1 MIVYFKVRNYE
12 SIKNTLTLSFLSSSI
27 SEHSDSNVIQKGK
40 DELLK
45 TVVLY
50 GHNASGKSNVLDA
63 VAFFRWMILYSAT
76 ELQSN
81 EEIEV
86 EPFRLS
92 SETESEPSY
101 FEMSFYVGSIKY
113 RYGFETTNKKVVK
126 EWLLETKKVKEY
138 PVFLRINNEYQIDD
152 KRFPNASGL
161 EKRTRDNA
169 LFLAVSAQWNVKK
182 AEKILEWF
190 NKTYAVHG
198 LMDQTY
204 RDETLEILKNKDYSH
219 LINTFIK
226 KADLGI
232 NGIDVVDI
240 KYEDVVDFVPDEMKK
255 NFKENFDK
263 SDNRA
268 ILMIHEKYDKNNKP
282 IGKEPFLLDKYESEG
297 TKKFFNMIGV
307 YVKALKENRF
317 LIIDEFDARLHTLL
331 TKAIIK
337 LFNSSTVNSEAQLLI
352 ACHDTAL
359 LDKRILRRDQICFI
373 EKDKFGGTGLVSL
386 VEYKPRKESPY
397 NKNYLDGKYGAIPII
412 SDLEELF

>member
-12 SIKNTLTLSFLSSSI
+12 SIKNTLTLSFLSTSI
-27 SEHSDSNVIQKGK
+27 SEHSDSNIIQKGR
-40 DELLK
+40 DLLLK
-45 TVVLY
+45 TIILY

-76 ELQSN
+76 DLQSN
-81 EEIEV
+81 EEIDI

-92 SETESEPSY
+92 SETEKEPSY
-101 FEMSFYVGSIKY
+101 FEMSFYVGNTKY
-113 RYGFETTNKKVVK
+113 RYGFETTNERIVK
-126 EWLLETKKVKEY
+126 EWLLETKKIKEY
-138 PVFLRINNEYQIDD
+138 PVFLRINNKYQIDD

-161 EKRTRDNA
+161 EKRTRENA
-169 LFLAVSAQWNVKK
+169 LFLAVCSQWNVKK

-190 NKTYAVHG
+190 DKTYAVHG

-240 KYEDVVDFVPDEMKK
+240 KYEDVIEFVPDEMKK
-255 NFKENFDK
+255 NFKEKFDK
-263 SDNRA
+263 TDNRA
-268 ILMIHEKYDKNNKP
+268 ILMIHEKYDKNNKS

-337 LFNSSTVNSEAQLLI
+337 LFNSSTVKSEAQLLI

-359 LDKRILRRDQICFI
+359 LDKRILRRDQICFV
-373 EKDKFGGTGLVSL
+373 EKDKYGGTELVSL

-397 NKNYLDGKYGAIPII
+397 DRNYLDGKYGAIPII

>member
-1 MIVYFKVRNYE
+1 MIVYFKIRNYE
-12 SIKNTLTLSFLSSSI
+12 SIKNTLTLSFLATGI
-27 SEHSDSNVIQKGK
+27 SEHSDSNITEKGR

-76 ELQSN
+76 DLQSN

-86 EPFRLS
+86 EPFKLS
-92 SETESEPSY
+92 TETENEPSY
-101 FEMSFYVGSIKY
+101 FEMSFYVGNIKY
-113 RYGFETTNKKVVK
+113 RYGFETTDEKIVK

-138 PVFLRINNEYQIDD
+138 PVFLRIENEYQIDD

-190 NKTYAVHG
+190 DKTYAVHG

-204 RDETLEILKNKDYSH
+204 RDETLEILENKDYSH

-240 KYEDVVDFVPDEMKK
+240 KYEDVIEFVPKEMKK
-255 NFKENFDK
+255 NFKEKFDK

-268 ILMIHEKYDKNNKP
+268 ILMIHNKYDKNNKP

-331 TKAIIK
+331 TKAIIN
-337 LFNSSTVNSEAQLLI
+337 LFNSATVKSEAQLLI

-373 EKDKFGGTGLVSL
+373 EKDEYGGTELVSL

-397 NKNYLDGKYGAIPII
+397 DRNYLDGKYGAIPII

>member
-1 MIVYFKVRNYE
+1 MIIYFKIRNYE
-12 SIKNTLTLSFLSSSI
+12 SIKNTLTLSFLATGI
-27 SEHSDSNVIQKGK
+27 SEHSDSNVIQKGR

-76 ELQSN
+76 DLQSN

-86 EPFRLS
+86 EPFKLS
-92 SETESEPSY
+92 TETEDEPSY
-101 FEMSFYVGSIKY
+101 FEMSFYVGNIKY
-113 RYGFETTNKKVVK
+113 RYGFETTDEKIVK

-138 PVFLRINNEYQIDD
+138 PVFLRIENEYQIDD
-152 KRFPNASGL
+152 KRFANASGL

-190 NKTYAVHG
+190 DKTYAVHG

-204 RDETLEILKNKDYSH
+204 RDETLEILENKDYSN

-232 NGIDVVDI
+232 NGIDVMDI
-240 KYEDVVDFVPDEMKK
+240 KYEDVIEFVPKEMKK
-255 NFKENFDK
+255 NFKEKFDK
-263 SDNRA
+263 TDNRA
-268 ILMIHEKYDKNNKP
+268 ILMIHNKYDKDNKLV
-282 IGKEPFLLDKYESEG
+282 GNAPFLLDKYESEG

-331 TKAIIK
+331 TKAIIN
-337 LFNSSTVNSEAQLLI
+337 LFNSPTVKSEAQLLI

-373 EKDKFGGTGLVSL
+373 EKDEYGGTELVSL

-397 NKNYLDGKYGAIPII
+397 DRNYLDGKYGAIPII

>member
-12 SIKNTLTLSFLSSSI
+12 SIKNTLTLSFLATGI
-27 SEHSDSNVIQKGK
+27 SEHSDSNIIQKGR

-76 ELQSN
+76 DLQSN

-86 EPFRLS
+86 EPFKLS
-92 SETESEPSY
+92 TETENEPSY

-113 RYGFETTNKKVVK
+113 RYGFETTDEKIMK

-138 PVFLRINNEYQIDD
+138 PVFLRIENEYQIDN

-182 AEKILEWF
+182 AEKILDWF
-190 NKTYAVHG
+190 DKTYAVHG

-204 RDETLEILKNKDYSH
+204 RDETLEILENRDYSH

-240 KYEDVVDFVPDEMKK
+240 KYEDVIEFVPKEMKK
-255 NFKENFDK
+255 NFKEKFDK
-263 SDNRA
+263 TDNRA
-268 ILMIHEKYDKNNKP
+268 ILMIHNKYDENNKP

-331 TKAIIK
+331 TKAIIN
-337 LFNSSTVNSEAQLLI
+337 LFNSSTVKSEAQLLI

-373 EKDKFGGTGLVSL
+373 EKDEYGGTELVSL

-397 NKNYLDGKYGAIPII
+397 DRNYLDGKYGAIPII